1 MKRHKIIKVAASVAL
16 SVIFA
21 GSIILILGRNA
32 GKDEEYIPPGGI
44 NAFYINLDRDV
55 KNKKL
60 AETTLK
66 PIFPNL
72 KRSPGILHSVGRE
85 GCRLAHIKANESG
98 IKSTKPGE
106 YYIIF
111 EDDARINPNAN
122 MDKNKILSSI
132 KRSSETGA
140 DMIMLNIQNFPYD
153 VDMVD
158 GPKNINRG
166 KNSPEFYRLMGGVGS
181 GLAYMVKHEFGKK
194 LVANWKLP
202 KNRMQHIDMTWHDLW
217 PSNLILV
224 HKPLL
229 FLGRAGPSTTGDVT
243 WRNESDPEIDD
254 FQWNLVPNI
263 PSLQKNK

>member
-1 MKRHKIIKVAASVAL
+1 MKTIVKISGILAIAT
-16 SVIFA
+16 VIA
-21 GSIILILGRNA
+21 VLIYRN
-32 GKDEEYIPPGGI
+32 KEQEEEEYIPPGGI
-44 NAFYINLDRDV
+44 PAFYINLDKDV
-55 KNKKL
+55 KNKKQ
-60 AETTLK
+60 AENTLK

-72 KRSPGILHSVGRE
+72 KRSAGILHSVGRE

-98 IKSTKPGE
+98 VASTKPGE

-111 EDDARINPNAN
+111 EDDSRVNPNAN
-122 MDKNKILSSI
+122 MTKSQILAAV

-153 VDMVD
+153 VEMID
-158 GPKNINRG
+158 GPKNINKG
-166 KNSPEFYRLMGGVGS
+166 KTPEFYRLLGGVGS

-194 LVANWKLP
+194 LIANWKLP
-202 KNRMQHIDMTWHDLW
+202 QNHMKHIDMTWHDLW
-217 PSNLILV
+217 PSNLVLV

-254 FQWNLVPNI
+254 FQWNLVPDV
-263 PSLQKNK
+263 PSLKKI